1 MSDDSRR
8 AIQAAREA
16 LNDAIARRD
25 LTGIAQY
32 LAADYHIV
40 TALNTQRDSREASV
54 RSWAEMFESDPAA
67 AYRRTPGEIHINEEL
82 GLAQEHGRWSGT
94 MTTPGGVIELGG
106 IYAAKWLRTAE
117 GWQLRAEIYT
127 PLTAPS
133 TPPA

>member
-8 AIQAAREA
+8 AILAAREA
-16 LNDAIARRD
+16 TNEALARRD
-25 LTGIAQY
+25 ASGLAAY

-40 TALNTQRDSREASV
+40 TALNTQRDGREASV

-67 AYRRTPGEIHINEEL
+67 AYRRTPGEIHVHEEL

-94 MTTPGGVIELGG
+94 MTTPGGVITIGG
-106 IYAAKWLRTAE
+106 VYAAKWVRTAE

-127 PLTAPS
+127 PLTEQ
-133 TPPA
+133 